1 MYVYIIKNIIVFYLF
16 LYHIIVEEVQ
26 YICAHRAY
34 IIYICLLLYT
44 YKYIYVC
51 NAKVYTNFRLL
62 LFLFYILRI
71 RQLLRVVK
79 VRNVWLQDAGYRGFR
94 FLLKYTLTLSYLAW
108 TLRQMFG
115 PFIRM
120 GVCMY
125 FMRISKTFRLIMRV
139 STRKHPNKH
148 LKENLYF
155 SLGKS
160 SHFIFIYFFSFYS
173 IIYIEDLSNIKF

>member
-1 MYVYIIKNIIVFYLF
+1 MYVYIIKNIIIVFYLF

-34 IIYICLLLYT
+34 IIYICLLLCT

-94 FLLKYTLTLSYLAW
+94 FLLKHTRTLTYLAW

-115 PFIRM
+115 SFIRM
-120 GVCMY
+120 GVCGCVY
-125 FMRISKTFRLIMRV
+125 VFYENIKNISFNNASEYQKTSQQTFEGEFIFFTWKKFTLYIYIFFQFLF
-139 STRKHPNKH
+139 N
-148 LKENLYF
+148 NLY
-155 SLGKS
+155 
-160 SHFIFIYFFSFYS
+160 
-173 IIYIEDLSNIKF
+173 